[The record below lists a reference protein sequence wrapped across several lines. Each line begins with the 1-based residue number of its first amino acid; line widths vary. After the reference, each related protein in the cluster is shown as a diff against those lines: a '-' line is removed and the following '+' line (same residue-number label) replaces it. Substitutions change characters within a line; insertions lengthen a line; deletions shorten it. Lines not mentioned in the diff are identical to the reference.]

1 MSISTIK
8 KMHNKFNKKIIDSV
22 LGSITEEDDQL
33 FKNFIKQFYS
43 FCYDSDI
50 ALDPNFFLFIAR
62 DLYELIKI
70 KQPGESKV
78 KIFNID
84 KQDNDTTT
92 NATVIEIINDNL
104 PFIIDSIIIT
114 IKKHNASIYHY
125 TNAVLN
131 IEREKNNICTISPA
145 KSCSTDKSSQSIVY
159 FIINHIDEESHKLL
173 KHDIEKNLQL
183 VNYCVSDWK
192 IMLQNFNEAL
202 NSIKSS
208 HNQNVE
214 EITFLEWLRQDN
226 FIFLGYEEYNVS
238 QEKLSINPQKNL
250 GLQRVNTSDNPTI
263 KDLPESKD
271 HVYIIQSNILSTV
284 HRHEYMICIGLR
296 TFNQDKILVK
306 EYRFYGFFASIISFQ
321 DANSIPLIRS
331 KIEAIEKK
339 AGFTKGG
346 HSNKALVDIL
356 QRLSRDELFQL
367 SEEELFEISVG
378 ILSLAN
384 NPKIKLF
391 IIKDQ
396 SNSFVNCIIFVP
408 KAVASTELANK
419 MSYILEQM
427 LAGKVVNNNYNM
439 LNEYNLVRLQFMLKA
454 QNKTFSNF
462 SETEIEEKL
471 IAASRRWEDKLQDV
485 LCCNLGSINPF
496 LHYLTAFPPSYQ
508 EFFNPKSAYHDIAKL
523 EQVCKYNTSEADLY
537 LLKNSVHYQLKI
549 YIPQESNLQLSKIL
563 SIVKKMGTNIILHHS
578 YTIAAKIT
586 IYLHH
591 FILSNTKQ
599 SFDHNSIKQQFESTL
614 KKIFAKEIEND
625 YFNSLVI
632 LANLHWKQVMLIRA
646 LSRYLKQVSFN
657 YSQIYIQ
664 KVAIKYPKI
673 LFNFIKLFDSRF
685 NPELANKEESKAIQ
699 NKINDLLSEVTDVV
713 HDHILR
719 SIYALILAILRTNYY
734 KGKDYLSIKLDSS
747 KVPNIPLPC
756 PFREIY
762 VYSHLFEAIHLRGG
776 KVARGGIRWSDRTED
791 FRTEILGLMKAQ
803 MTKNSVIVPVG
814 SKGGFILKHT
824 SKKNTALL
832 KNTAIECYKNF
843 LRGILDITDNI
854 VDEKYV
860 TPSDIIKYDEYDPY
874 LVVAADKGTATFS
887 DYANEI
893 SEEYNFWLGDAF
905 ASGGSIGFD
914 HKKMGITAKG
924 AWVAAQRH
932 FWLMEKDIQT
942 EPFTVIGIGDMSGDV
957 FGNGMLLSDKMH
969 LIGAFNHN
977 HIFIDPSPNPEKS
990 FLERKRLFELP
1001 GSSWEDY
1008 DKNCIS
1014 QGGRVFSRNSKILD
1028 LTPEIKKLF
1037 NISEDQVSP
1046 NTLITYLLKAEV
1058 NMIWNGGIGTYIK
1071 SSQETN
1077 AVVADKANDALRIN
1091 GSEVKASMII
1101 EGGNLGC
1108 TQLGRIEYANNGG
1121 KINTDFTDNS
1131 GGVICSD
1138 FEINIKICLR
1148 LAMQNNCIS
1157 LAERNKI
1164 LDDIMH
1170 EVPSIVLES
1179 HNKLE
1184 TKALMLECIQ
1194 AQNRIEQHHRLLKY
1208 LEKIQVLN
1216 REIEF
1221 LPSDDEITKMSS
1233 EMKGF
1238 TSPQIAILIAYTRMF
1253 IKNEIMLSN
1262 IFNDGSNL
1270 SNLYESQYLL
1280 SYFPKYIRDNFTQ
1293 YIRQHPLK
1301 KEILATC
1308 VVNDIVN
1315 RMGCIFVN
1323 HIIENIGITVE
1334 DVIKIYVI
1342 TTYIY
1347 NIYEVWN
1354 ELDKLDSKIHINTY
1368 SSLIREVQRFIGQTT
1383 FWFLRNSSKFSNID
1397 TQLEELSSQISVLE
1411 ENIDIILCN
1420 EFLEIY
1426 NETLSS
1432 LSQYK
1437 IDEAI
1442 TKKITKLRFLTV
1454 SLDIIHLTNS
1464 SNLPILTVGKIYF
1477 QLRSLLNFS
1486 RIRDLAAH
1494 MESGCSYWQR
1504 IAIRNLLDDLN
1515 DYQSIITENI
1525 LRQVEPTLSLAIKLD
1540 KVHNTINEI
1549 IQDWYIKNQD
1559 KLNRYYNF
1567 LNEIN
1572 TTQLDLSKLM
1582 LIIKSLDM
1590 FIN

>member
-1 MSISTIK
+1 MYK
-8 KMHNKFNKKIIDSV
+8 NFNQKIISV
-22 LGSITEEDDQL
+22 LELIEKEDDNL
-33 FKNFIKQFYS
+33 LKSFIKEFYS
-43 FCYDSDI
+43 SSYDNNI
-50 ALDPNFFLFIAR
+50 TLDNNFFLFIAR
-62 DLYELIKI
+62 DLHELIKI
-70 KQPGESKV
+70 KQHNESKV
-78 KIFNID
+78 KVFNTEQ
-84 KQDNDTTT
+84 KDNDITKNVTI
-92 NATVIEIINDNL
+92 VEIINDNL
-104 PFIIDSIIIT
+104 PFIIDSTIIT
-114 IKKHNASIYHY
+114 IKKHNALIYHY

-131 IEREKNNICTISPA
+131 IERKDKHIHTISSA
-145 KSCSTDKSSQSIVY
+145 QSCSNDGTRESIAY
-159 FIINHIDEESHKLL
+159 FIISHIDEEYHKSL
-173 KHDIEKNLQL
+173 KHEIEKNLKL
-183 VNYCVSDWK
+183 VSQCVNDWK
-192 IMLQNFNEAL
+192 LMLQHFDSAL
-202 NSIKSS
+202 NAMKSFHSNSIE
-208 HNQNVE
+208 E
-214 EITFLEWLRQDN
+214 EITFLEWLRKDN
-226 FIFLGYEEYNVS
+226 FIFLGHEEYIVDQN
-238 QEKLSINPQKNL
+238 KLLINNNSSL
-250 GLQRVNTSDNPTI
+250 GLQKINTPDEPS
-263 KDLPESKD
+263 KELPESKQ
-271 HVYIIQSNILSTV
+271 HIYIIQSNILSTV

-296 TFNQDKILVK
+296 IFNKDNILIK
-306 EYRFYGFFASIISFQ
+306 EHLFYGFFASIISFQ
-321 DANSIPLIRS
+321 DANAIPLIRS
-331 KIEAIEKK
+331 KIKAVEKK
-339 AGFTKGG
+339 SGFTKGG

-356 QRLSRDELFQL
+356 QRLSRDELFQF
-367 SEEELFEISVG
+367 SEEELFEISIG

-396 SNSFVNCIIFVP
+396 NHSFVNCIIFVP
-408 KAVASTELANK
+408 KALASTELANK

-427 LAGKVVNNNYNM
+427 LTGKVVNNQYNM
-439 LNEYNLVRLQFMLKA
+439 LNEYNLVRLQFILKA
-454 QNKTFSNF
+454 QDKLFSNF
-462 SETEIEEKL
+462 SESEIEEKL

-485 LCCNLGSINPF
+485 MRCNLGSINPF
-496 LHYLTAFPPSYQ
+496 LQYLTAFPPSYQ
-508 EFFNPKSAYHDIAKL
+508 EYFNPKSAYHDITKL

-537 LLKNSVHYQLKI
+537 LIKNSVHYQLKI

-563 SIVKKMGTNIILHHS
+563 NIVKKMGTNIILHHS
-578 YTIAAKIT
+578 YTITAKIT

-599 SFDHNSIKQQFESTL
+599 SFDHNNIKQQFETTI

-625 YFNSLVI
+625 YFNSLII
-632 LANLHWKQVMLIRA
+632 LANLQWKEVMLIRA

-664 KVAIKYPKI
+664 KVAIKHPKI
-673 LFNFIKLFDSRF
+673 LLNFIKLFNVRF
-685 NPELANKEESKAIQ
+685 NPALTSNEESSAIQ
-699 NKINDLLSEVTDVV
+699 SKINELLSEITDVV

-734 KGKDYLSIKLDSS
+734 QGKDYLSIKLDSS

-762 VYSHLFEAIHLRGG
+762 VYSNLFEGIHLRGG

-814 SKGGFILKHT
+814 SKGGFILKRAP
-824 SKKNTALL
+824 KNADLL
-832 KNTAIECYKNF
+832 KSTAVECYKNF
-843 LRGILDITDNI
+843 LRGILDITDNMI
-854 VDEKYV
+854 DDKYV
-860 TPSDIIKYDEYDPY
+860 TPDNIIKYDEYDPY

-932 FWLMEKDIQT
+932 FWLMDKDIYN

-957 FGNGMLLSDKMH
+957 FGNGMLLSDKIH

-977 HIFIDPSPNPEKS
+977 HIFVDPSPDPTKS
-990 FLERKRLFELP
+990 FLERKRLFNLTN
-1001 GSSWEDY
+1001 SSWEDY
-1008 DKNCIS
+1008 DKSCIS
-1014 QGGRVFSRNSKILD
+1014 KGGKVFSRNSKILD
-1028 LTPEIKKLF
+1028 LSPEIKELF
-1037 NISEDQVSP
+1037 NITEDQVTP
-1046 NTLITYLLKAEV
+1046 NTLIRHLLKAEV
-1058 NMIWNGGIGTYIK
+1058 DMIWNGGIGTYIK

-1077 AVVADKANDALRIN
+1077 AEVSDKANDVLRIN
-1091 GSEVKASMII
+1091 GSEAKAAMII
-1101 EGGNLGC
+1101 EGGNLGV
-1108 TQLGRIEYANNGG
+1108 TQTGRVEYAHNGG

-1148 LAMQNNCIS
+1148 LAVKNNYIS

-1164 LDDIMH
+1164 LDDIMDA
-1170 EVPSIVLES
+1170 VPSIVLES

-1216 REIEF
+1216 RDIEF
-1221 LPSDDEITKMSS
+1221 LPSDEEITKMSA

-1238 TSPQIAILIAYTRMF
+1238 TCPQIAILIAYTRTF
-1253 IKNEIMLSN
+1253 IKNEVMLSN
-1262 IFNDGSNL
+1262 IFHHSSHL
-1270 SNLYESQYLL
+1270 LNLYESQYLL
-1280 SYFPKYIRDNFTQ
+1280 SYFPQYIRDNFSQ

-1308 VVNDIVN
+1308 IVNDIVN

-1342 TTYIY
+1342 TTHIY
-1347 NIYEVWN
+1347 NLYEIWKT
-1354 ELDKLDSKIHINTY
+1354 LDELDSKIHINIYT
-1368 SSLIREVQRFIGQTT
+1368 SLIREVQKFIGQIT
-1383 FWFLRNSSKFSNID
+1383 FWFLRNSSKFTNID
-1397 TQLEELSSQISVLE
+1397 TKLEELSSQISLIE
-1411 ENIDIILCN
+1411 ENIESILCN
-1420 EFLEIY
+1420 ESLEIY
-1426 NETLSS
+1426 NNTLSS
-1432 LSQYK
+1432 LMEYNINKS
-1437 IDEAI
+1437 IA
-1442 TKKITKLRFLTV
+1442 KKITKLKFLTI

-1464 SNLPILTVGKIYF
+1464 ANLPLLTIGKIYF

-1494 MESGCSYWQR
+1494 MEHNSSYWQR
-1504 IAIRNLLDDLN
+1504 IAIRNLIDELN

-1525 LRQVEPTLSLAIKLD
+1525 LKQVEPTLSLAIKLD
-1540 KVHNTINEI
+1540 KVDSIINDI
-1549 IQDWYIKNQD
+1549 IQEWYIKNQE

>member
-1 MSISTIK
+1 ML
-8 KMHNKFNKKIIDSV
+8 NNFNQKIIDSV
-22 LGSITEEDDQL
+22 LELIKQEDDCL
-33 FKNFIKQFYS
+33 FKSFVKQFYS
-43 FCYDSDI
+43 FSYDSDI
-50 ALDPNFFLFIAR
+50 TLDTNFFLFIAR
-62 DLYELIKI
+62 DLYQLIKI
-70 KQPGESKV
+70 KRPRESKV
-78 KIFNID
+78 KIFNIEE
-84 KQDNDTTT
+84 QDNETISNVTI
-92 NATVIEIINDNL
+92 IEIINDNL
-104 PFIIDSIIIT
+104 PFIIDSIIIA

-131 IEREKNNICTISPA
+131 IERKEQHIHAISPA
-145 KSCSTDKSSQSIVY
+145 QSCLNDETSESIVY
-159 FIINHIDEESHKLL
+159 FIISNIDKESHKSL

-183 VNYCVSDWK
+183 VGYCVNDWK
-192 IMLQNFNEAL
+192 SMLHHFDSAL
-202 NSIKSS
+202 NVMKDLYDNSIE
-208 HNQNVE
+208 E
-214 EITFLEWLRQDN
+214 EITFLEWLRKDN
-226 FIFLGYEEYNVS
+226 FIFLGYEEYIVD
-238 QEKLSINPQKNL
+238 QHKLLINTKANL
-250 GLQRVNTSDNPTI
+250 GLQKTNTSD
-263 KDLPESKD
+263 ESSKNLSNSTE

-284 HRHEYMICIGLR
+284 HRHEYMICVGLR
-296 TFNQDKILVK
+296 IFNQDNILVK
-306 EYRFYGFFASIISFQ
+306 EHCFYGFFASIISFQ

-331 KIEAIEKK
+331 KIKAVEKR

-346 HSNKALVDIL
+346 HSNKALIDIL
-356 QRLSRDELFQL
+356 QRLSRDELFQF
-367 SEEELFEISVG
+367 SEEELFEISIG

-391 IIKDQ
+391 IIKGQ
-396 SNSFVNCIIFVP
+396 SHSFVNCIIFIP
-408 KAVASTELANK
+408 KALASTELANK

-427 LAGKVVNNNYNM
+427 LTGKVVNNQYNM
-439 LNEYNLVRLQFMLKA
+439 LNEYNLVRLQFILKA
-454 QNKTFSNF
+454 QDKLFSDF
-462 SETEIEEKL
+462 SELEIEEKL

-485 LCCNLGSINPF
+485 MCCNLGSINPF
-496 LHYLTAFPPSYQ
+496 LQYLTAFPPSYQ
-508 EFFNPKSAYHDIAKL
+508 EYFNPKSAYHDIIKL

-537 LLKNSVHYQLKI
+537 LIKNSVHYQLKI

-578 YTIAAKIT
+578 YTITAKIT
-586 IYLHH
+586 VYLHH

-599 SFDHNSIKQQFESTL
+599 SFDHNSIKQQFETTI

-632 LANLHWKQVMLIRA
+632 LANLHWKEVMLIRA

-657 YSQIYIQ
+657 YSQIYTQ
-664 KVAIKYPKI
+664 KVAIKYPKV
-673 LFNFIKLFDSRF
+673 LFNFIKLFEARF
-685 NPELANKEESKAIQ
+685 NPEMANDQESHAIE
-699 NKINDLLSEVTDVV
+699 NKINELLLEVTDVV

-734 KGKDYLSIKLDSS
+734 KDKDYLSIKLDSS

-762 VYSHLFEAIHLRGG
+762 VYSNLFEGIHLRGG

-814 SKGGFILKHT
+814 SKGGFILKRAP
-824 SKKNTALL
+824 KNAALL
-832 KNTAIECYKNF
+832 KSTAVECYKNF

-854 VDEKYV
+854 IDDKYV
-860 TPSDIIKYDEYDPY
+860 TPNDIIKYDEYDPY

-924 AWVAAQRH
+924 AWVGAQRH
-932 FWLMEKDIQT
+932 FWLMDKDIYN

-957 FGNGMLLSDKMH
+957 FGNGMLLSNKIH

-977 HIFIDPSPNPEKS
+977 HIFIDPSPDPEKS
-990 FLERKRLFELP
+990 FLERKRLFNLTS
-1001 GSSWEDY
+1001 SSWEDY
-1008 DKNCIS
+1008 DKSCIS
-1014 QGGRVFSRNSKILD
+1014 KGGKIFNRNSKILD
-1028 LTPEIKKLF
+1028 LTPEIKELF
-1037 NISEDQVSP
+1037 NISEDQIFP
-1046 NTLITYLLKAEV
+1046 NELIKHLLKAEV
-1058 NMIWNGGIGTYIK
+1058 DMIWNGGIGTYIK
-1071 SSQETN
+1071 SSQESN
-1077 AVVADKANDALRIN
+1077 AVVADKTNDALRIN
-1091 GSEVKASMII
+1091 GSEVKAAMII

-1108 TQLGRIEYANNGG
+1108 TQLGRVEYAHNGG

-1148 LAMQNNCIS
+1148 LAMQNKYIS

-1194 AQNRIEQHHRLLKY
+1194 AKNRIEQHHRLLKY

-1216 REIEF
+1216 RDIEF
-1221 LPSDDEITKMSS
+1221 LPSDEEITKMSA

-1238 TSPQIAILIAYTRMF
+1238 TCPQIAILIAYTRTF

-1262 IFNDGSNL
+1262 IFHHSSNL
-1270 SNLYESQYLL
+1270 SSLYESQYLL
-1280 SYFPKYIRDNFTQ
+1280 SYFPQYIRDNFAQ

-1308 VVNDIVN
+1308 IVNDIVN

-1334 DVIKIYVI
+1334 DIIKIYVI
-1342 TTYIY
+1342 TTHIY
-1347 NIYEVWN
+1347 NLYEIWKT
-1354 ELDKLDSKIHINTY
+1354 LDELDSKVHINVYT
-1368 SSLIREVQRFIGQTT
+1368 SLIREVQKFIGQVT
-1383 FWFLRNSSKFSNID
+1383 FWFLRNSSKITNID
-1397 TQLEELSSQISVLE
+1397 TKLDELSSQISSLE
-1411 ENIDIILCN
+1411 ENIESILCN
-1420 EFLEIY
+1420 ESLEIY
-1426 NETLSS
+1426 NNTLSS
-1432 LSQYK
+1432 LSEHN
-1437 IDEAI
+1437 IEESI
-1442 TKKITKLRFLTV
+1442 TKKIIKLKFLTV

-1464 SNLPILTVGKIYF
+1464 SNLPLLTVGKIYF

-1494 MESGCSYWQR
+1494 MESNSSYWQR

-1515 DYQSIITENI
+1515 DYQFIITESI
-1525 LRQVEPTLSLAIKLD
+1525 LKQVEPTLSLAVKLD
-1540 KVHNTINEI
+1540 KVHSIINDI
-1549 IQDWYIKNQD
+1549 IQSWYIKNQE

>member
-1 MSISTIK
+1 
-8 KMHNKFNKKIIDSV
+8 MHNNFNQKIIDSV
-22 LGSITEEDDQL
+22 LGLITEENDNL
-33 FKNFIKQFYS
+33 FKSFIKQFYS
-43 FCYDSDI
+43 FSYDSDI
-50 ALDPNFFLFIAR
+50 TLDTNFFLFIAR

-70 KQPGESKV
+70 KQPEESKV
-78 KIFNID
+78 KVFNIT
-84 KQDNDTTT
+84 KQDNDTIT
-92 NATVIEIINDNL
+92 NATIIEIINDNL
-104 PFIIDSIIIT
+104 PFIVDSIIIT
-114 IKKHNASIYHY
+114 IKKHNALIYHY

-131 IEREKNNICTISPA
+131 IERKENHICAISHA
-145 KSCSTDKSSQSIVY
+145 QSCSTDKISESIVY
-159 FIINHIDEESHKLL
+159 FIINHIDEEFHKSL

-192 IMLQNFNEAL
+192 IMLEYFNEAL
-202 NSIKSS
+202 NTIKSF
-208 HNQNVE
+208 HNQHVE

-226 FIFLGYEEYNVS
+226 FIFLGHEEYIVH
-238 QEKLSINPQKNL
+238 EGKLSINPKTNL
-250 GLQRVNTSDNPTI
+250 GLQRVNTCDNSTI
-263 KDLPESKD
+263 KNLPESKD

-284 HRHEYMICIGLR
+284 HRHEYMICVGLR
-296 TFNQDKILVK
+296 IFTQDNILIK
-306 EYRFYGFFASIISFQ
+306 EHRFYGFFASIISFQ
-321 DANSIPLIRS
+321 NANTIPLIRS
-331 KIEAIEKK
+331 KIKAIEKK

-356 QRLSRDELFQL
+356 QRLSRDELFQF
-367 SEEELFEISVG
+367 SEEELFEISMG

-408 KAVASTELANK
+408 KVLASTELANK

-427 LAGKVVNNNYNM
+427 LTGKVVNNHYNM
-439 LNEYNLVRLQFMLKA
+439 LNEYNLVRLQFILKA
-454 QNKTFSNF
+454 QDKLFTNF

-485 LCCNLGSINPF
+485 MCCNLGAINPF

-508 EFFNPKSAYHDIAKL
+508 EYFNPKSAYHDIIKL

-578 YTIAAKIT
+578 YTITAKIT

-599 SFDHNSIKQQFESTL
+599 SFDHNSIKQQFETTL

-632 LANLHWKQVMLIRA
+632 LANLHWKEVMLIRA

-657 YSQIYIQ
+657 YSQIYTQ
-664 KVAIKYPKI
+664 KVAIKYPKV
-673 LFNFIKLFDSRF
+673 LFNLIKLFEARF
-685 NPELANKEESKAIQ
+685 NPELANNEESDAIQ
-699 NKINDLLSEVTDVV
+699 NKINELLSEVTDVV

-814 SKGGFILKHT
+814 SKGGFILKCNY
-824 SKKNTALL
+824 KKNTALL
-832 KNTAIECYKNF
+832 KSTAVECYKNF

-854 VDEKYV
+854 VDEKYI
-860 TPSDIIKYDEYDPY
+860 TPSNIIRYDEYDPY

-932 FWLMEKDIQT
+932 FWLMDKDIYN

-957 FGNGMLLSDKMH
+957 FGNGMLLSDKIH

-990 FLERKRLFELP
+990 FLERKRLFELA

-1008 DKNCIS
+1008 DKSCIS
-1014 QGGRVFSRNSKILD
+1014 QGGRIFTRNSKILD
-1028 LTPEIKKLF
+1028 LTPEIKELL
-1037 NISEDQVSP
+1037 NISEDQISP
-1046 NTLITYLLKAEV
+1046 NNLITHLLKAKV

-1071 SSQETN
+1071 SSQENN

-1148 LAMQNNCIS
+1148 LAIQNNYIS

-1164 LDDIMH
+1164 LDNIMH

-1216 REIEF
+1216 RDIEF
-1221 LPSDDEITKMSS
+1221 LPSDEEITKMSS
-1233 EMKGF
+1233 EMRGF
-1238 TSPQIAILIAYTRMF
+1238 TCPQIAILIAYTRMF
-1253 IKNEIMLSN
+1253 IKNEVMLSN
-1262 IFNDGSNL
+1262 IFDHTSNL

-1280 SYFPKYIRDNFTQ
+1280 SYFPKYIRDNFAQ

-1308 VVNDIVN
+1308 IVNDIVN

-1334 DVIKIYVI
+1334 NVIKIYVI
-1342 TTYIY
+1342 TTHIY
-1347 NIYEVWN
+1347 NLYELWN

-1368 SSLIREVQRFIGQTT
+1368 TSLIREVQKFIGQTT
-1383 FWFLRNSSKFSNID
+1383 FWFLRNSSKFTNID
-1397 TQLEELSSQISVLE
+1397 TQLEELSSQISILE
-1411 ENIDIILCN
+1411 ENIDIILYN
-1420 EFLEIY
+1420 ESLEIY
-1426 NETLSS
+1426 NNTLSA
-1432 LSQYK
+1432 LSQYN
-1437 IDEAI
+1437 IGESI
-1442 TKKITKLRFLTV
+1442 IKKITKLKFLTV

-1464 SNLPILTVGKIYF
+1464 ANLPILIVGKIYF
-1477 QLRSLLNFS
+1477 QLRSLLNFN

-1494 MESGCSYWQR
+1494 MESSSSYWQR

-1515 DYQSIITENI
+1515 DYHSIITENI
-1525 LRQVEPTLSLAIKLD
+1525 LRQAEPTLSLAIKLD
-1540 KVHNTINEI
+1540 KVHDIIHNI

>member
-1 MSISTIK
+1 MYK
-8 KMHNKFNKKIIDSV
+8 NFNQKIISV
-22 LGSITEEDDQL
+22 LELIEEDDDHL
-33 FKNFIKQFYS
+33 LKSFIKEFYS
-43 FCYDSDI
+43 SSYDNDI
-50 ALDPNFFLFIAR
+50 TLDNKFFLFIAR
-62 DLYELIKI
+62 DLYELVKM
-70 KQPGESKV
+70 KQHNESKV
-78 KIFNID
+78 KVFNTE
-84 KQDNDTTT
+84 QTDNDITKNVTI
-92 NATVIEIINDNL
+92 VEIINDNL

-114 IKKHNASIYHY
+114 IKKHNAFIYHY

-131 IEREKNNICTISPA
+131 IERKDKHIHTISSA
-145 KSCSTDKSSQSIVY
+145 QSCSNDETRESIVY
-159 FIINHIDEESHKLL
+159 FIISHIDEESHKSL
-173 KHDIEKNLQL
+173 KHEIEKNLKL
-183 VNYCVSDWK
+183 VSQCVNDWK
-192 IMLQNFNEAL
+192 LMLQHFDSAL
-202 NSIKSS
+202 NAMKSFHSNSIE
-208 HNQNVE
+208 E
-214 EITFLEWLRQDN
+214 EITFLEWLRKDN
-226 FIFLGYEEYNVS
+226 FIFLGHEEYIVN
-238 QEKLSINPQKNL
+238 QNKLSINNNSSL
-250 GLQRVNTSDNPTI
+250 GLQKINTSDEI
-263 KDLPESKD
+263 SKDLPESKQ
-271 HVYIIQSNILSTV
+271 HIYIIQSNILSTV
-284 HRHEYMICIGLR
+284 HKHEYMICIGLR
-296 TFNQDKILVK
+296 IFNKDNILIK
-306 EYRFYGFFASIISFQ
+306 EHRFYGFFASIISFQ
-321 DANSIPLIRS
+321 DANAIPLIRS
-331 KIEAIEKK
+331 KIKAVEKK
-339 AGFTKGG
+339 SGFTKGG

-356 QRLSRDELFQL
+356 QRFSRDELFQF
-367 SEEELFEISVG
+367 SEEELFEISIG

-396 SNSFVNCIIFVP
+396 NHSFVNCIIFVP
-408 KAVASTELANK
+408 KALASTELANK

-427 LAGKVVNNNYNM
+427 LTGKVVNNQYNM
-439 LNEYNLVRLQFMLKA
+439 LNEYNLVRLQFILKA
-454 QNKTFSNF
+454 QDKLFSNF
-462 SETEIEEKL
+462 SESEIEAKL

-485 LCCNLGSINPF
+485 MRCNLGSINPF
-496 LHYLTAFPPSYQ
+496 LQYLTAFPPSYQ
-508 EFFNPKSAYHDIAKL
+508 EYFNPKSAYHDITKL

-537 LLKNSVHYQLKI
+537 LIKNSVHYQLKI

-563 SIVKKMGTNIILHHS
+563 NIVKKMGTNIILHHS
-578 YTIAAKIT
+578 YTITAKIT

-599 SFDHNSIKQQFESTL
+599 SFDHNNIKQQFETTI

-632 LANLHWKQVMLIRA
+632 LANLQWKEVMLIRA

-657 YSQIYIQ
+657 YSQIYTQ

-673 LFNFIKLFDSRF
+673 LLNFIKLFNARF
-685 NPELANKEESKAIQ
+685 NPTLANNEESSAIQ
-699 NKINDLLSEVTDVV
+699 SKINELLSEITDVV

-734 KGKDYLSIKLDSS
+734 QGKDYLSIKLDSS

-762 VYSHLFEAIHLRGG
+762 VYSNLFEGIHLRGG

-814 SKGGFILKHT
+814 SKGGFILKR
-824 SKKNTALL
+824 SPKDGALL
-832 KNTAIECYKNF
+832 KSTAVECYKNF
-843 LRGILDITDNI
+843 LRGILDITDNMI
-854 VDEKYV
+854 DDKYV
-860 TPSDIIKYDEYDPY
+860 TPDNIIKYDEYDPY

-932 FWLMEKDIQT
+932 FWLMDKDIHN

-957 FGNGMLLSDKMH
+957 FGNGMLLSDKIH
-969 LIGAFNHN
+969 LVGAFNHN
-977 HIFIDPSPNPEKS
+977 HIFIDPSPDPTKS
-990 FLERKRLFELP
+990 FLERKRLFNLP
-1001 GSSWEDY
+1001 NSSWEDY
-1008 DKNCIS
+1008 DKSYIS
-1014 QGGRVFSRNSKILD
+1014 KGGKVFSRNSKILD
-1028 LTPEIKKLF
+1028 LTPEIKELF
-1037 NISEDQVSP
+1037 NIDEDQVSP
-1046 NTLITYLLKAEV
+1046 NTLIRHLLKAEV
-1058 NMIWNGGIGTYIK
+1058 DMIWNGGIGTYIK

-1077 AVVADKANDALRIN
+1077 AEVSDKANDALRIN
-1091 GSEVKASMII
+1091 GSEVKAAMII
-1101 EGGNLGC
+1101 EGGNLGV
-1108 TQLGRIEYANNGG
+1108 TQTGRVEYAHSGG

-1148 LAMQNNCIS
+1148 LAMKNNYIS

-1164 LDDIMH
+1164 LDDIMDA
-1170 EVPSIVLES
+1170 VPSIVLES

-1216 REIEF
+1216 RDIEF
-1221 LPSDDEITKMSS
+1221 LPSDEEITKMSA

-1238 TSPQIAILIAYTRMF
+1238 TCPQIAILIAYTRTF
-1253 IKNEIMLSN
+1253 IKNEVMLSN
-1262 IFNDGSNL
+1262 IFHHSSHL
-1270 SNLYESQYLL
+1270 LNLYESQYLL
-1280 SYFPKYIRDNFTQ
+1280 SYFPQYIRDNFSQ

-1308 VVNDIVN
+1308 IVNDIVN

-1334 DVIKIYVI
+1334 DVIKIYFI
-1342 TTYIY
+1342 TTHIY
-1347 NIYEVWN
+1347 NLYEIWKT
-1354 ELDKLDSKIHINTY
+1354 LDELDSKIHINIYT
-1368 SSLIREVQRFIGQTT
+1368 SLIREVQKFIGQIT
-1383 FWFLRNSSKFSNID
+1383 FWFLRNSCKFTNID
-1397 TQLEELSSQISVLE
+1397 TKLEELSSQISLIE
-1411 ENIDIILCN
+1411 ENIESILCN
-1420 EFLEIY
+1420 ESLEIY
-1426 NETLSS
+1426 NNTLSS
-1432 LSQYK
+1432 LMEYNINKS
-1437 IDEAI
+1437 IA
-1442 TKKITKLRFLTV
+1442 KKITKLKFLTI

-1464 SNLPILTVGKIYF
+1464 SNLPLLTIGKIYF

-1494 MESGCSYWQR
+1494 MEHNSSYWQR
-1504 IAIRNLLDDLN
+1504 IAIRNLLDELN
-1515 DYQSIITENI
+1515 DYQSTITENI
-1525 LRQVEPTLSLAIKLD
+1525 LKQVEPTLSLAIKLD
-1540 KVHNTINEI
+1540 KVDSIINDI
-1549 IQDWYIKNQD
+1549 IQEWYIKNQE